1 MTQGIQRHD
10 KDAFVDS
17 FFLSPFTAFLSL
29 FMPVFAS
36 KLPSVSPYKE
46 GIVQTLFR
54 QKDSNDNLDLPCYI
68 DAVTNKSLTFKQ
80 VRDMSL
86 EFGAGLQD
94 VFGFQKDDVLAIY
107 APNTVWLI

>member
-1 MTQGIQRHD
+1 MP
-10 KDAFVDS
+10 AFS
-17 FFLSPFTAFLSL
+17 SN
-29 FMPVFAS
+29 
-36 KLPSVSPYKE
+36 LPSIPPYKE

-94 VFGFQKDDVLAIY
+94 VFGFQKDDVLAVY
-107 APNTVWLI
+107 APNTVWLIKNIKCTY